1 MKLQETELQET
12 ELQETGRKAK
22 DMYISDLMR
31 KLRWIALAAVA
42 SGLALV
48 LLACGSDPI
57 ATPAPTPVPPM
68 ATPMPEPTAMPAP
81 TAALDPTATSAPEPT
96 TAPDPASTSAPGPTV
111 EPDPASTPVPEP
123 TVAPDPTA
131 TSVPEPT
138 IAPDPAAT
146 SVPEATVAPDPASTP
161 APEAMAAPDPTAT
174 SVPEP
179 TTSPDPT
186 ATSVPEPTTSPDP
199 TAALAPEATV
209 APTAASDSPEPMM
222 SLETLVITPETTA
235 GDLLGLLSEQ
245 ETSCVQS
252 AVGDAMYQLI
262 QGAPFMMMA
271 GGDISQAAPLFN
283 CLELDNI
290 LLLGVA
296 LVSSQSEGFVP
307 ETRSC
312 LVDVAREHPEAILV
326 NLGMELPE
334 REAGAAVETHPYVV
348 DLYRCLSDAEKV
360 EYILGFQEVADSATN
375 AGRDILAVIPE
386 SEVACISEALTADEF
401 AVLSGFTVHE
411 AYESTGALETC
422 ISDESY
428 APIFV
433 AITETRS
440 GTLSE
445 ETRSCLAQFALDHP
459 HYTALIHLHDY
470 DSPGLSHDEYIEIAA
485 AGLEVWQCMTEE
497 ELLVLQNANAG
508 AFFGQ

>member
-1 MKLQETELQET
+1 
-12 ELQETGRKAK
+12 
-22 DMYISDLMR
+22 MYIFDSMR

-57 ATPAPTPVPPM
+57 ATLAPTPVPPM

-123 TVAPDPTA
+123 TVAPDPSATPALEPTTAPDPTATPMPEPTVAPDPTA
-131 TSVPEPT
+131 TSAPKPT
-138 IAPDPAAT
+138 IAPDPTAT
-146 SVPEATVAPDPASTP
+146 SVPEATVAPDPATTP
-161 APEAMAAPDPTAT
+161 VPEATA
-174 SVPEP
+174 S
-179 TTSPDPT
+179 
-186 ATSVPEPTTSPDP
+186 P
-199 TAALAPEATV
+199 TAAP
-209 APTAASDSPEPMM
+209 DSPEPMM
-222 SLETLVITPETTA
+222 SLETLVITPATTA

-245 ETSCVQS
+245 ETACVQS
-252 AVGDAMYQLI
+252 AVGDAMYHLI

-296 LVSSQSEGFVP
+296 LVSSQSDGFVP

-334 REAGAAVETHPYVV
+334 REAVAAVETHPYVV
-348 DLYRCLSDAEKV
+348 DLYRCLSDVEKV
-360 EYILGFQEVADSATN
+360 EYILSFQEVVDSATN

-386 SEVACISEALTADEF
+386 SEVDCISEAMTADEF
-401 AVLSGFTVHE
+401 AALDGLTVHD
-411 AYESTGALETC
+411 AFESTDALETC

-445 ETRSCLAQFALDHP
+445 ETRSCLAEFALDHP
-459 HYTALIHLHDY
+459 HYTALIRLHDY
-470 DSPGLSHDEYIEIAA
+470 DSSGLSHDEYIEIAA